1 LSDLFP
7 PPSTTSILA
16 AALHRSRRRDAVRI
30 IHRYRHLA
38 FEGELSPPASATVA
52 SARAR
57 PTTND
62 KPIGALRTMREKRL
76 MALVLFGFGIA
87 HVIGATVLLR
97 AAIPHERQTAIP
109 AAQGD

>member
-1 LSDLFP
+1 
-7 PPSTTSILA
+7 
-16 AALHRSRRRDAVRI
+16 
-30 IHRYRHLA
+30 
-38 FEGELSPPASATVA
+38 
-52 SARAR
+52 
-57 PTTND
+57 
-62 KPIGALRTMREKRL
+62 MREKRL